1 MSKEKSAPGA
11 ALGWLSSLKLTLV
24 LFFALAVA
32 SVIGTLLPQEI
43 SLPELREHFSPVAA
57 SLINFLALNNL
68 YHSMW
73 FRILLL
79 LLCTNLVACTIER
92 LPKTIR
98 LIRRFQDPFD
108 SQKLSRFGLS
118 SSIAAA
124 PPLEQAQSV
133 VESAVREAFGRMC
146 RIESGR
152 AGGLGPFCAV
162 SETGRWSTL
171 MVYAVHLSVL
181 IVLVGAMAGS
191 FLGFKGAMNLTEGE
205 TSDKVM
211 LAGAES
217 VTELPFAMRCDKF
230 EVSFYDTGAPK
241 EFKSDVAVIENGSE
255 VLKRSII
262 VNDPLTYEGITFYQ
276 ASYGTSLKEAKIE
289 LTEPDSGKKIAMTLP
304 FRQPVTIP
312 GTSDQLMIDEYEE
325 NLMQVGQA
333 IELVYAKQGRQSSA
347 QWILIDRP
355 YHGNKIENY
364 LVRVTQTDKARFTG
378 LQVKKD
384 PGIWLV
390 WAGFTLMTLAIG
402 LTFYSSHRKLWV
414 CIEPD
419 KKSRKTIVTF
429 AGRASRNTQAFE
441 EEFEALRR
449 DLENRLK
456 NPHASHEIRGH
467 KTDKKGTE

>member
-11 ALGWLSSLKLTLV
+11 VLDLLSSLKLTLV
-24 LFFALAVA
+24 LFFVLAAA

-43 SLPELREHFSPVAA
+43 SLPELRDHFSPATA

-98 LIRRFQDPFD
+98 LIRRFEAPFD
-108 SQKLSRFGLS
+108 SQKLSKFGIS

-124 PPLEQAQSV
+124 LPFEQTQSV
-133 VESAVREAFGRMC
+133 VESAVSETFGRMF
-146 RIESGR
+146 RMESGR
-152 AGGLGPFCAV
+152 VGEPGPFCAV

-171 MVYAVHLSVL
+171 MVYGVHLSVL
-181 IVLVGAMAGS
+181 IVLVGALAGS
-191 FLGFKGAMNLTEGE
+191 YLGFKGAMNLTEGE

-211 LAGAES
+211 LAGDES
-217 VTELPFAMRCDKF
+217 VQGLPFEVRCDKF

-241 EFKSDVAVIENGSE
+241 EFRSDLAIIDKGRE
-255 VLKRSII
+255 VLKESIV

-276 ASYGTSLKEAKIE
+276 ASYGTTLKEAEID
-289 LTEPDSGKKIAMTLP
+289 LTDPDSGKKIALTLP

-312 GTSDQLMIDEYEE
+312 GTDDQLVIADYQED
-325 NLMQVGQA
+325 LMRVGQA
-333 IELVYAKQGRQSSA
+333 IELVYGKQGRQSSA

-355 YHGNKIENY
+355 YHGNRIENY
-364 LVRVTQTDKARFTG
+364 LVRVTRIDKARFTG

-419 KKSRKTIVTF
+419 KKRKKTIVTL
-429 AGRASRNTQAFE
+429 AGRASRNAQAFE
-441 EEFEALRR
+441 EKFEALRAE
-449 DLENRLK
+449 LENRLK
-456 NPHASHEIRGH
+456 NPPAPL
-467 KTDKKGTE
+467 

>member
-24 LFFALAVA
+24 LFFALAAA
-32 SVIGTLLPQEI
+32 SVVGTLLPQEI
-43 SLPELREHFSPVAA
+43 SLPELREHFGPATA

-98 LIRRFQDPFD
+98 LIRRSQDPFD
-108 SQKLSRFGLS
+108 SQKLSRFGMS

-124 PPLEQAQSV
+124 LPLEQTQSV
-133 VESAVREAFGRMC
+133 VESAVCETFGRMC
-146 RIESGR
+146 RIESAR
-152 AGGLGPFCAV
+152 VGGLGPLCAV

-171 MVYAVHLSVL
+171 MVYLVHLSVL
-181 IVLVGAMAGS
+181 IVLVGALAGS
-191 FLGFKGAMNLTEGE
+191 YLGFKGTMNLTEGE

-211 LAGAES
+211 LAEGDS
-217 VTELPFAMRCDKF
+217 VTELPFEVRCDKF

-241 EFKSDVAVIENGSE
+241 EFKSDVAVIENGRE
-255 VLKRSII
+255 VLKRSIV

-276 ASYGTSLKEAKIE
+276 ASYGTYLKEAEIE
-289 LTEPDSGKKIAMTLP
+289 LTDPDSGKKIAMTLP
-304 FRQPVTIP
+304 FRRPVTIP
-312 GTSDQLMIDEYEE
+312 GTSDQLMINEYEE
-325 NLMQVGQA
+325 NLMRVGQA
-333 IELVYAKQGRQSSA
+333 IEIVYGKQGLQSSSR
-347 QWILIDRP
+347 WILVDRP
-355 YHGNKIENY
+355 YHGNRIENY
-364 LVRVTQTDKARFTG
+364 LVRVTQTDRARFTG

-384 PGIWLV
+384 PGIWVV

-419 KKSRKTIVTF
+419 KKSGKTIVTL
-429 AGRASRNTQAFE
+429 AGRASRNVQVFE
-441 EEFEALRR
+441 EKFEALRR
-449 DLENRLK
+449 GLENRLK
-456 NPHASHEIRGH
+456 NPPAPL
-467 KTDKKGTE
+467 

>member
-1 MSKEKSAPGA
+1 M
-11 ALGWLSSLKLTLV
+11 
-24 LFFALAVA
+24 
-32 SVIGTLLPQEI
+32 
-43 SLPELREHFSPVAA
+43 
-57 SLINFLALNNL
+57 INFLALNNL

-79 LLCTNLVACTIER
+79 LLCTNLVACTLER

-98 LIRRFQDPFD
+98 LIRRFESPFD

-124 PPLEQAQSV
+124 LPIEQTQSV
-133 VESAVREAFGRMC
+133 VERAVCETFGRMC
-146 RIESGR
+146 RIESG
-152 AGGLGPFCAV
+152 GPFCAV

-171 MVYAVHLSVL
+171 MVYVVHLSVL
-181 IVLVGAMAGS
+181 IVLVGALAGS
-191 FLGFKGAMNLTEGE
+191 YLGFKGTMNLTVGE

-211 LAGAES
+211 LAEGES
-217 VTELPFAMRCDKF
+217 VQDLPFEVRCDKF

-241 EFKSDVAVIENGSE
+241 EFRSDLAVIDKGSE
-255 VLKRSII
+255 VLKESIV
-262 VNDPLTYEGITFYQ
+262 VNDPMTYAGITFYQ
-276 ASYGTSLKEAKIE
+276 ASYGTTLKEAEIE
-289 LTEPDSGKKIAMTLP
+289 LTDHDSGKKTALTLP

-312 GTSDQLMIDEYEE
+312 GTSDQLVIADYQED
-325 NLMQVGQA
+325 LMRVGQA
-333 IELVYAKQGRQSSA
+333 IELVYGKQGRQSSA

-355 YHGNKIENY
+355 YHGNSIENY
-364 LVRVTQTDKARFTG
+364 LVRVTRTDKARFTG

-419 KKSRKTIVTF
+419 KKRKKTIVTL
-429 AGRASRNTQAFE
+429 AGRASRNAQAFE
-441 EEFEALRR
+441 EKFEALRAR
-449 DLENRLK
+449 LENRLK
-456 NPHASHEIRGH
+456 NPP
-467 KTDKKGTE
+467 DPL

>member
-1 MSKEKSAPGA
+1 MSKEKSVPGA
-11 ALGWLSSLKLTLV
+11 LLGWLSSLKLTLI
-24 LFFALAVA
+24 LFFTLAVA

-43 SLPELREHFSPVAA
+43 SLPELTDRFSPAMA
-57 SLINFLALNNL
+57 SLINSLALNNL

-124 PPLEQAQSV
+124 LPLDQTQSV
-133 VESAVREAFGRMC
+133 VESAVCETFGRMC
-146 RIESGR
+146 RIEAGR
-152 AGGLGPFCAV
+152 VDGLDPFCAV

-171 MVYAVHLSVL
+171 MVYVVHLSVL
-181 IVLVGAMAGS
+181 IVLVGALAGS
-191 FLGFKGAMNLTEGE
+191 YLGFRGAMNLTEGE

-211 LAGAES
+211 LAEGES
-217 VTELPFAMRCDKF
+217 VTELPFEIRCNKF

-241 EFKSDVAVIENGSE
+241 EFKSDVAIIENGRE
-255 VLKRSII
+255 VLDRSIV

-276 ASYGTSLKEAKIE
+276 ASYGTCLKEARIE
-289 LTEPDSGKKIAMTLP
+289 LTDPDSGKKIAMTLP

-312 GTSDQLMIDEYEE
+312 GASDQLMIVDYRE
-325 NLMQVGQA
+325 NLMRVGQA
-333 IELVYAKQGRQSSA
+333 IEIVYVKQGRQPSSR
-347 QWILIDRP
+347 WILVDRP
-355 YHGNKIENY
+355 YHGNRIENY
-364 LVRVTQTDKARFTG
+364 LVRVTQTDTARFTG

-384 PGIWLV
+384 PGIWVV
-390 WAGFTLMTLAIG
+390 WAGFTLMTMAIG

-419 KKSRKTIVTF
+419 KKSGKTIVTL
-429 AGRASRNTQAFE
+429 AGRASRNAQAFE
-441 EEFEALRR
+441 EKFEALRR
-449 DLENRLK
+449 GLESRLK
-456 NPHASHEIRGH
+456 NPPASHEIRGH
-467 KTDKKGTE
+467 KIDKKGTE

>member
-1 MSKEKSAPGA
+1 
-11 ALGWLSSLKLTLV
+11 
-24 LFFALAVA
+24 
-32 SVIGTLLPQEI
+32 
-43 SLPELREHFSPVAA
+43 
-57 SLINFLALNNL
+57 
-68 YHSMW
+68 
-73 FRILLL
+73 
-79 LLCTNLVACTIER
+79 
-92 LPKTIR
+92 
-98 LIRRFQDPFD
+98 
-108 SQKLSRFGLS
+108 
-118 SSIAAA
+118 
-124 PPLEQAQSV
+124 
-133 VESAVREAFGRMC
+133 
-146 RIESGR
+146 
-152 AGGLGPFCAV
+152 
-162 SETGRWSTL
+162 
-171 MVYAVHLSVL
+171 
-181 IVLVGAMAGS
+181 
-191 FLGFKGAMNLTEGE
+191 
-205 TSDKVM
+205 
-211 LAGAES
+211 
-217 VTELPFAMRCDKF
+217 
-230 EVSFYDTGAPK
+230 
-241 EFKSDVAVIENGSE
+241 
-255 VLKRSII
+255 LKRSII

>member
-11 ALGWLSSLKLTLV
+11 VLGWLSSLKLTLV
-24 LFFALAVA
+24 LFFALAAA
-32 SVIGTLLPQEI
+32 SVIGTLLPQEM
-43 SLPELREHFSPVAA
+43 SLVELRDHFSPPTAY
-57 SLINFLALNNL
+57 LINLLALNNL

-98 LIRRFQDPFD
+98 LIRRFQDTFD

-124 PPLEQAQSV
+124 LPLEQTQSV
-133 VESAVREAFGRMC
+133 VESAVCETFGRMC
-146 RIESGR
+146 RIESEQV
-152 AGGLGPFCAV
+152 GGFGPFCAV

-171 MVYAVHLSVL
+171 MVYVVHLSVL
-181 IVLVGAMAGS
+181 IVLVGALAGS
-191 FLGFKGAMNLTEGE
+191 YLGFKGAMNLIEGE

-211 LAGAES
+211 LSEGES
-217 VTELPFAMRCDKF
+217 VAELPFALRCDKF

-241 EFKSDVAVIENGSE
+241 EFKSDVAIIENGRQ
-255 VLKRSII
+255 VLTRSIV
-262 VNDPLTYEGITFYQ
+262 VNDPLDYEGITFYQ
-276 ASYGTSLKEAKIE
+276 ASYGTYLKEARIE
-289 LTEPDSGKKIAMTLP
+289 LTDPDSGKKIEMTLP

-312 GTSDQLMIDEYEE
+312 GASDQLMIADYQE
-325 NLMQVGQA
+325 NLMRAGQA
-333 IELVYAKQGRQSSA
+333 IEIVHVKQGRQSSTR
-347 QWILIDRP
+347 WILVDRP
-355 YHGNKIENY
+355 YHGNRIENY
-364 LVRVTQTDKARFTG
+364 LVRVTQTDRARFTG

-384 PGIWLV
+384 PGVWLV

-419 KKSRKTIVTF
+419 KKREKTIVTL
-429 AGRASRNTQAFE
+429 AGRASRNAQAFE
-441 EEFEALRR
+441 EKFEALRR
-449 DLENRLK
+449 NLENRLK
-456 NPHASHEIRGH
+456 NPPASHGKRGR

>member
-11 ALGWLSSLKLTLV
+11 VLGLLSSLKLTLV
-24 LFFALAVA
+24 LFFALAAA

-43 SLPELREHFSPVAA
+43 SLPELRDHFSPATA

-98 LIRRFQDPFD
+98 LIRRLEAPFD
-108 SQKLSRFGLS
+108 SQKLSKFGIS

-124 PPLEQAQSV
+124 LPLEQTKSV
-133 VESAVREAFGRMC
+133 VESAVCETFGRMC

-152 AGGLGPFCAV
+152 VGGLGPFCAV

-171 MVYAVHLSVL
+171 MVYGVHLSVL
-181 IVLVGAMAGS
+181 IVLVGALAGS
-191 FLGFKGAMNLTEGE
+191 YLGFKGTMNLTEGE

-211 LAGAES
+211 LAEGES
-217 VTELPFAMRCDKF
+217 VQDLPFGVRCDKF

-241 EFKSDVAVIENGSE
+241 EFRSDLAIIDKDRE
-255 VLKRSII
+255 VLKESIV
-262 VNDPLTYEGITFYQ
+262 VNDPLTYRGITFYQ
-276 ASYGTSLKEAKIE
+276 ASYGTSLKEAEIE
-289 LTEPDSGKKIAMTLP
+289 LTDPDSGKKIAMTLP

-312 GTSDQLMIDEYEE
+312 GTGDQLVIAEYQED
-325 NLMQVGQA
+325 LMRVGQA
-333 IELVYAKQGRQSSA
+333 IELVYGNHGGQSSA
-347 QWILIDRP
+347 QWILVDRP
-355 YHGNKIENY
+355 YHGNRIENY
-364 LVRVTQTDKARFTG
+364 LVRVTRTDKARFTG

-390 WAGFTLMTLAIG
+390 WTGFTLMTLAIG

-419 KKSRKTIVTF
+419 KKRKRTIVTL
-429 AGRASRNTQAFE
+429 AGRASRNAQAFGE
-441 EEFEALRR
+441 KFEALRAG
-449 DLENRLK
+449 LENRLK
-456 NPHASHEIRGH
+456 NPPAPL
-467 KTDKKGTE
+467 